1 MRAWIL
7 NNFGP
12 VESGPLKIAE
22 VADPAPL
29 AGEIRVK
36 VSTCGICRTDLHLIE
51 GELPFCKL
59 PLTPGHQVVGIVDK
73 LGKGVSGFQLGE
85 RAGVAWLF
93 STCGK
98 CDFCRSGLENLC
110 EEAKFTGCNFD
121 GGFAEY
127 MIAKAGFAYQLPE
140 DYDDFRAA
148 PLLCAGI
155 IGWRSLKLSGAK
167 KGETLGLFGFGASA
181 HIVVQTARYLGI
193 EVFVFSRSKEH
204 QELAKKLGASWAGT
218 ADQHPPRPL
227 DRAIVFAPAGKA
239 ALDALK
245 HLRKGGT
252 VAINAVYMDNIPE
265 IDYNR
270 LLSGEKTIR
279 SVTNLT
285 RRDAREFLELA
296 PQIPVRTEIEIFEF
310 QDLPKTL
317 LLLKQGRIQG
327 AAVLKI

>member
-1 MRAWIL
+1 
-7 NNFGP
+7 
-12 VESGPLKIAE
+12 V
-22 VADPAPL
+22 
-29 AGEIRVK
+29 
-36 VSTCGICRTDLHLIE
+36 
-51 GELPFCKL
+51 
-59 PLTPGHQVVGIVDK
+59 
-73 LGKGVSGFQLGE
+73 
-85 RAGVAWLF
+85 
-93 STCGK
+93 
-98 CDFCRSGLENLC
+98 
-110 EEAKFTGCNFD
+110 
-121 GGFAEY
+121 
-127 MIAKAGFAYQLPE
+127 IAKAGFAYQLPE

-227 DRAIVFAPAGKA
+227 DRAIVFAPAGKV
-239 ALDALK
+239 ALDALR
-245 HLRKGGT
+245 HLLKGGT

-285 RRDAREFLELA
+285 RRDATEFLELA
-296 PQIPVRTEIEIFEF
+296 PKIPVRTEVEIFEF
-310 QDLPKTL
+310 NDLPKAL